1 MSKRRTGR
9 RTTGTVPGSDT
20 IDVGIDVSQHWLD
33 VSAQCATV
41 VHEKRV
47 ANTAA
52 GHRQLLKWL
61 RAFRGRVRI
70 ALEATGLYSLDVAL
84 ALQGAGYAVMVVNPR
99 AARDFARALLQR
111 TTTDPIAAATLR
123 EFAARM
129 PFVPWQPPAPE
140 IRELRAVARRI
151 AALVAERAA
160 EKNRLHALRATQ
172 DTPAVVVRDVAGNI
186 RALTRRVTQLLRAAK
201 TLIATHQVLQRRY
214 EQLRSIKGVGPA
226 SAVQLLG
233 ELLVLAPDMS
243 AKQWVAHAGL
253 DPCWQRSGNSVQ
265 TVVHISKQGNP
276 RLRAALFMP
285 ALVARRWQANIAA
298 FGDKLA
304 GRQKKP
310 LQVLAA
316 IMRKLLHAIYG
327 MFRTDTTFQGEKF
340 FRIPVAEAA

>member
-1 MSKRRTGR
+1 MSKDARRKRGTP
-9 RTTGTVPGSDT
+9 TPTGTT
-20 IDVGIDVSQHWLD
+20 AVGIDVSKDWLD
-33 VSAQCATV
+33 AAAEYGARLYQ
-41 VHEKRV
+41 ERF
-47 ANTAA
+47 ANSSA
-52 GHRQLLKWL
+52 GHRQLLQWL
-61 RAFRGRVRI
+61 RQFRGPVRI
-70 ALEATGLYSLDVAL
+70 ALEATGIYSLDVAL
-84 ALQGAGYAVMVVNPR
+84 ALHGAQYAVMVVNPR

-111 TTTDPIAAATLR
+111 TTTDKIAAATLQ

-129 PFVPWQPPAPE
+129 PFVPWQPPALE

-172 DTPAVVVRDVAGNI
+172 DTPPVVVRDVGGNI
-186 RALTRRVTQLLRAAK
+186 RALTRRVAQLLRAAT
-201 TLIATHQVLQRRY
+201 TLIAAHPSLQRPY

-226 SAVQLLG
+226 SAVKLLG
-233 ELLVLAPDMS
+233 ELLVLPPDMS

-253 DPCWQRSGNSVQ
+253 DPRWQQSGTSVQ
-265 TVVHISKQGNP
+265 TVVRISKQGNP

-285 ALVARRWQANIAA
+285 ALVARRRQANVTA

-304 GRQKKP
+304 ARQKKP

-327 MFRTDTTFQGEKF
+327 MFRTNTTFQGEKF
-340 FRIPVAEAA
+340 YRLPVAEAA

>member
-1 MSKRRTGR
+1 MSKRRATSR
-9 RTTGTVPGSDT
+9 AQAAQRTE
-20 IDVGIDVSQHWLD
+20 VGIDVSQDELD
-33 VSAQCATV
+33 VSAHSAGA
-41 VHEKRV
+41 VHTARF

-61 RAFRGRVRI
+61 RRYRGLVTI

-84 ALQGAGYAVMVVNPR
+84 ALHGAGHAVMVVNPR

-160 EKNRLHALRATQ
+160 EKNRLHALSATQ
-172 DTPAVVVRDVAGNI
+172 DTPGVVRRDVAGNI
-186 RALTRRVTQLLRAAK
+186 RALTRRVTQLLRASR
-201 TLIATHQVLQRRY
+201 TLIGATPALQRPY
-214 EQLRSIKGVGPA
+214 EQLRSIKGIGPA
-226 SAVQLLG
+226 SAVAVLG
-233 ELLVLAPDMS
+233 EVLALPADMT

-253 DPCWQRSGNSVQ
+253 DPRWQKSGTSVQ
-265 TVVHISKQGNP
+265 TKVRISKQGNS
-276 RLRAALFMP
+276 RLRAALYMP
-285 ALVARRWQANIAA
+285 ALVARRWQPNVAA

-304 GRQKKP
+304 ARHLLP

-316 IMRKLLHAIYG
+316 VMRKLLHAIHG
-327 MFRTDTTFQGEKF
+327 MFRTNTTFQGEKF
-340 FRIPVAEAA
+340 YRIQAAEAA

>member
-1 MSKRRTGR
+1 MSKRKATPTAVAAPRT
-9 RTTGTVPGSDT
+9 
-20 IDVGIDVSQHWLD
+20 DVGIDVSKDELD
-33 VSAQCATV
+33 VSAQSAAV
-41 VHEKRV
+41 VHTARF
-47 ANTAA
+47 ANTSA

-61 RAFRGRVRI
+61 GRLRGVVRI

-84 ALQGAGYAVMVVNPR
+84 ALHGAQHAVMVVNPR
-99 AARDFARALLQR
+99 AARDFARALMQR

-129 PFVPWQPPAPE
+129 PFVPWQPPAAE

-160 EKNRLHALRATQ
+160 EKNRLHALSATQ
-172 DTPAVVVRDVAGNI
+172 DTPVVVRRDVASNI
-186 RALTRRVTQLLRAAK
+186 RALTRRVTQLLRASQR
-201 TLIATHQVLQRRY
+201 LIAATPGLQRPY

-233 ELLVLAPDMS
+233 ELLVLPADMS

-253 DPCWQRSGNSVQ
+253 DPRWQKSGTSVQ
-265 TVVHISKQGNP
+265 TKVRISKQGNS
-276 RLRAALFMP
+276 RLRAALYMP
-285 ALVARRWQANIAA
+285 ALVARRWQPNIAA

-304 GRQKKP
+304 ARNKLP

-316 IMRKLLHAIYG
+316 IMRKLLHVIHG
-327 MFRTDTTFQGEKF
+327 MFRTNTTFQGEKF
-340 FRIPVAEAA
+340 YRTLTAEAA

>member
-1 MSKRRTGR
+1 MSKRTR
-9 RTTGTVPGSDT
+9 RKTETLRGAETTA
-20 IDVGIDVSQHWLD
+20 VGIDVSKEWLD
-33 VSAQCATV
+33 VSAHGAGGVQAA
-41 VHEKRV
+41 RV

-52 GHRQLLKWL
+52 GHRELLKWL
-61 RAFRGRVRI
+61 RQFRGGMRI
-70 ALEATGLYSLDVAL
+70 VLEATGIYSLDLAL
-84 ALQGAGYAVMVVNPR
+84 ALHAASYAVMVVNPR

-129 PFVPWQPPAPE
+129 PFVPWQPPATE

-160 EKNRLHALRATQ
+160 EKNRLHALQATQ
-172 DTPAVVVRDVAGNI
+172 DTPPVVARDVAGNI
-186 RALTRRVTQLLRAAK
+186 RALTRRVAQLLRAAT
-201 TLIATHQVLQRRY
+201 TLIATHPVLQRPY

-233 ELLVLAPDMS
+233 ELLVLPPDMS

-253 DPCWQRSGNSVQ
+253 DPSWQQSGSSVQ
-265 TVVHISKQGNP
+265 TVARISKQGNR

-285 ALVARRWQANIAA
+285 ALVARRWQPNVAA

-304 GRQKKP
+304 ARQKKP

-316 IMRKLLHAIYG
+316 IMRKLLHAIHG
-327 MFRTDTTFQGEKF
+327 MFRTNTTFQGEKF